1 MICSYSSLE
10 DAWDTPRDRYR
21 SSRKDH
27 RRRDVSPSLTP
38 SSSSEGAQTLVIGSD
53 EGYESSV
60 PGDRDVI
67 IARPGSRSPSVSQS
81 MSVMDSRSFVTSGRG
96 SPVSFLDEDDYAS
109 DSGESVMMS
118 RSASASPSPSAS
130 IPRDLPGFPSGS
142 NPPQSRPLRTP
153 GLPGAPGSPRMLQ
166 PEGTTDK
173 KMMRQILRI
182 RDDVRE
188 MLQSQG
194 SYSGNNANI
203 LQSFPFMETGLFI
216 AIGLFVLLAMQMM
229 VQLRPVVSGVVD
241 AGTSIGTTATDMIKN
256 IRLVE

>member
-1 MICSYSSLE
+1 MSCSYSTLE

-27 RRRDVSPSLTP
+27 HKRRDVSLSPTP
-38 SSSSEGAQTLVIGSD
+38 SSGSEGAQTLVIGAD

-67 IARPGSRSPSVSQS
+67 ISRPGSRSPSVSQS
-81 MSVMDSRSFVTSGRG
+81 VSVMDSRPFVTSGRG
-96 SPVSFLDEDDYAS
+96 SPVSLLDEDDYVS

-118 RSASASPSPSAS
+118 RSASVSPSPAAS
-130 IPRDLPGFPSGS
+130 IPEDLPGFPSGT
-142 NPPQSRPLRTP
+142 NPPRPRPMRTP
-153 GLPGAPGSPRMLQ
+153 GDSGMRRQPGGNN
-166 PEGTTDK
+166 TDK
-173 KMMRQILRI
+173 TMMRQILRI

-188 MLQSQG
+188 MLQSKESSSG
-194 SYSGNNANI
+194 SNV

-216 AIGLFVLLAMQMM
+216 AVGLFILLAMQMM
-229 VQLRPVVSGVVD
+229 VRLRPIVPDVTT
-241 AGTSIGTTATDMIKN
+241 AGSSIGNVANDMIKN

>member
-38 SSSSEGAQTLVIGSD
+38 SSSSEGAQTIVIGTD

-67 IARPGSRSPSVSQS
+67 IARPGSRSPSASQ
-81 MSVMDSRSFVTSGRG
+81 SVMDSRPFVTSGRG

-118 RSASASPSPSAS
+118 RSASPSPAGS
-130 IPRDLPGFPSGS
+130 IPEDLPGFPSGS
-142 NPPQSRPLRTP
+142 NPPRTRPLRTP

-194 SYSGNNANI
+194 TSGGNNANI

-229 VQLRPVVSGVVD
+229 VQLRPVVSSVVD
-241 AGTSIGTTATDMIKN
+241 AGASIGTSATDMIKN

>member
-1 MICSYSSLE
+1 MSCSYSSLE
-10 DAWDTPRDRYR
+10 DAWETPRDRYR
-21 SSRKDH
+21 SSR
-27 RRRDVSPSLTP
+27 RDVSPSVT
-38 SSSSEGAQTLVIGSD
+38 SSYRSDSAQTLVIGTD

-67 IARPGSRSPSVSQS
+67 ISRPGSRSPSVSQS
-81 MSVMDSRSFVTSGRG
+81 VSVMDSRPFVTSGRG

-118 RSASASPSPSAS
+118 RAASVSPSPPAK
-130 IPRDLPGFPSGS
+130 IPTNLPGLPPGS
-142 NPPQSRPLRTP
+142 NPSKSRPMRTP
-153 GLPGAPGSPRMLQ
+153 GLPGAPGSPRITHREV
-166 PEGTTDK
+166 PSDK

-194 SYSGNNANI
+194 SSGGNNQSNI
-203 LQSFPFMETGLFI
+203 LQSFPFIETGLFI
-216 AIGLFVLLAMQMM
+216 AVGLFVLLAMQMM
-229 VQLRPVVSGVVD
+229 IRIRPSGVADPVS
-241 AGTSIGTTATDMIKN
+241 TFGTTTTDMIKN